1 MSDYIR
7 AWLAGPKGSLCGTQ
21 GLAEGFGDC
30 YVDTY
35 QVTPRCST
43 ITVANCATG
52 IAGTV
57 KLLTTSDLTS
67 GPISDLERRQVFF
80 ALTNIAALNAFFYSW
95 YTASDSAAKTTSAQI
110 TDIVNVASPPP
121 DSKQSFWKSLILDS
135 LLAGLAFLPGI
146 SAGKTLISSTARA
159 VSRAEA
165 PARIILAASANVHG
179 HIFPND
185 GSAASNLIDIATLQ
199 NDLLNFLDD
208 LQARFSPAL
217 QTSVNDV
224 DDFLKMA
231 ETGAFSAADPPNL
244 PQQTQNLQQVLTTYI
259 ISVALSSATWF
270 GALATDTTINKLLD
284 GSSGTLNMDYG
295 CEAVNPLIQQCG
307 PLWQD
312 VPNNQAFTLVQSSS
326 FLNNPIAKF
335 DEYFGN
341 TKHDPY
347 TTPELLLVGA
357 ARCRQRPGWGT
368 GVSVTMDS
376 GALNFDCVS
385 QMKIC
390 TYNMQCTQQDEGSCE
405 YLESDCPAESGFGF
419 EPDRYHGNPTAEWE
433 VANKFF
439 VPPGYLGPFRTG
451 DNLQY
456 KLMSKSPGT

>member
-7 AWLAGPKGSLCGTQ
+7 AWLAGPKGQLCGTQ

-57 KLLTTSDLTS
+57 KLLTNSDLTS

-80 ALTNIAALNAFFYSW
+80 ALTNIAALNAFFNSW
-95 YTASDSAAKTTSAQI
+95 YTASDSAAHTTSAVI

-121 DSKQSFWKSLILDS
+121 NAKPNLWKSLVVDS
-135 LLAGLAFLPGI
+135 LLAGLVFLPGI

-159 VSRAEA
+159 ISRAEA
-165 PARIILAASANVHG
+165 PARIILAASTSVYG
-179 HIFPND
+179 HVFPND
-185 GSAASNLIDIATLQ
+185 GSAASDLIDIATLQ
-199 NDLLNFLDD
+199 NDLVNFLED
-208 LQARFSPAL
+208 LQARLSPAL

-224 DDFLKMA
+224 NEFLKMA
-231 ETGAFSAADPPNL
+231 ETGAFSSPDPPNL
-244 PQQTQNLQQVLTTYI
+244 PVQTKGLEQVLTTYI
-259 ISVALSSATWF
+259 ISVALSSATWV
-270 GALATDTTINKLLD
+270 GALATDTTIDKLLD
-284 GSSGTLNMDYG
+284 GSSGHLNMDYG
-295 CEAVNPLIQQCG
+295 CQKVDPLVQQCG

-326 FLNNPIAKF
+326 FLNNPIDKIQ
-335 DEYFGN
+335 EYFGN
-341 TKHDPY
+341 TKHSPY

-357 ARCRQRPGWGT
+357 ARCRQKPGWGT
-368 GVSVTMDS
+368 GIGVTMDS
-376 GALNFDCVS
+376 GSLNFDCLS

-390 TYNMQCTQQDEGSCE
+390 TYNMQCTEQQEGGCE
-405 YLESDCPAESGFGF
+405 YLESDCPVESGFGF
-419 EPDRYHGNPTAEWE
+419 DPRRYHGMPDEEAETA
-433 VANKFF
+433 NSFF

-451 DNLQY
+451 DNLEY
-456 KLMSKSPGT
+456 KLMTKSPGT